1 MHTNPNHI
9 NRQLRKA
16 EDKMYARDINNFK
29 GNLIASGESGQLYA
43 SCYNS
48 CGYLFMK
55 LTIIGKFRAEMDELK
70 VQFSSKSKQIEVETD
85 HRDIRTDFSPSMGV
99 GITHFDVL
107 VEEELMEFIQSEN
120 LTTISV
126 LKRYMKGF
134 WKPREEVISYDFNLE
149 DKDQLKKEILEF
161 KKDTSCGK

>member
-1 MHTNPNHI
+1 MYTNPNNI

-16 EDKMYARDINNFK
+16 EDKMYARDIKNFK

-70 VQFSSKSKQIEVETD
+70 VQFSSKSKEMEVETD
-85 HRDIRTDFSPSMGV
+85 HRDIRTDFSSSMGA
-99 GITHFDVL
+99 GITRFDIS
-107 VEEELMEFIQSEN
+107 VEEKLMEFIQNED
-120 LTTISV
+120 LTTVSV

-134 WKPREEVISYDFNLE
+134 WKPKLEVISYDFNLE
-149 DKDQLKKEILEF
+149 DKDQLKKEILAF